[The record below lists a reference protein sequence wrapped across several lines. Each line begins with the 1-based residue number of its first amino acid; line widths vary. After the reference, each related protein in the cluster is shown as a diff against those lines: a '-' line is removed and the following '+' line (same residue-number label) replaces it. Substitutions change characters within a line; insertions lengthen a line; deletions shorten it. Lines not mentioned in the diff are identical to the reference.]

1 MIRSQIVLD
10 EPTADRLR
18 IVSERSHLSMSEIVR
33 QALVFY
39 FEHRDPDTSWI
50 GSLRP
55 KKRVSHDWSDIQAS
69 VEAGMKREGK
79 R

>member
-18 IVSERSHLSMSEIVR
+18 VVSQQSHASMTEIVR

-39 FEHRDPDTSWI
+39 FEHREPDTSWI

-55 KKRVSHDWSDIQAS
+55 KKHVSHELADIRAS
-69 VEAGMKREGK
+69 VAAGRKRERK